1 MKTAT
6 DVNEMFV
13 CICSCETQWATV
25 HYGTEGFGAFLSFS
39 LDSLRSHHC
48 AQ

>member
-1 MKTAT
+1 MKSAT
-6 DVNEMFV
+6 NVSDLLG
-13 CICSCETQWATV
+13 CICSCETQGANV
-25 HYGTEGFGAFLSFS
+25 HCGTEGFGAFLSFS